1 MLNKLRTSILAL
13 ALMACAAP
21 PSAGAQTTGPWAGGS
36 FRFTSGDGLV
46 KYLEFDARADE
57 RGTAAGRMSLSGQ
70 VWATDTTLSG
80 DDAPRT
86 GEAPSDFYIT
96 AEFDC
101 LVASRNRAVMGGVV
115 REANLKGY
123 VGLRVLLVVEDNEA
137 DPRTHDRVTWVLY
150 DAAAGTWVPK
160 DAERPDDNGATLKWL
175 ATDAER
181 KDDVG
186 VPYPKE
192 SRVIGCQGYP
202 LWSHTFVYTNYSDG
216 DIRVRP

>member
-1 MLNKLRTSILAL
+1 MMNILRTSFPAL
-13 ALMACAAP
+13 ALLICAAP
-21 PSAGAQTTGPWAGGS
+21 LSASAQTTGPWAGGS

-57 RGTAAGRMSLSGQ
+57 GGVASGSMSLSGQ
-70 VWATDTTLSG
+70 VWATDTTLGG
-80 DDAPRT
+80 DGDPRP
-86 GEAPSDFYIT
+86 GEAPTDFYLK
-96 AEFDC
+96 AAFDC
-101 LVASRNRAVMGGVV
+101 LTVSRNRAVMGGVV
-115 REANLKGY
+115 KESNLKGY
-123 VGLRVLLVVEDNEA
+123 AGLRVLLVVEDNEA
-137 DPRTHDRVTWVLY
+137 DPRTHDRVTWILY
-150 DAAAGTWVPK
+150 DAAAATWVPK
-160 DAERPDDNGATLKWL
+160 DAERPDDNGATLKWV

-202 LWSHTFVYTNYSDG
+202 LWSHTFVYTKYTDG